1 MPTSMKSYSLSGF
14 FEPVFSLFTLLH
26 FSGAIAF
33 SEGLFATAPF
43 SEIRPC
49 GREKSLCDEILAL
62 LG

>member
-43 SEIRPC
+43 DYIGLMAESEKRVCP
-49 GREKSLCDEILAL
+49 RQVF
-62 LG
+62 